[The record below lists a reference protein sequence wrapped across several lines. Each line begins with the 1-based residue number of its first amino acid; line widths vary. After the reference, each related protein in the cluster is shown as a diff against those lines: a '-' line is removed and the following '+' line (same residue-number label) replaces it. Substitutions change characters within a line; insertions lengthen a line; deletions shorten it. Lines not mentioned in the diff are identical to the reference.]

1 MVSGKVKVTNT
12 KGIHLRLA
20 SELVKAASKFRSNI
34 MISRDKEE
42 INAKSILGVASLGA
56 EFGTELTLK
65 IEGEDERDALNVLM
79 RLFED
84 NFSRGE
90 DS

>member
-20 SELVKAASKFRSNI
+20 GELVKVASKFSSTI
-34 MISRDKEE
+34 MISKDEEE

-56 EFGTELTLK
+56 EFGTELTLR
-65 IEGEDERDALNVLM
+65 IEGKDEKDALSSLV
-79 RLFED
+79 RLFES
-84 NFSRGE
+84 NFSMGE
-90 DS
+90 DA